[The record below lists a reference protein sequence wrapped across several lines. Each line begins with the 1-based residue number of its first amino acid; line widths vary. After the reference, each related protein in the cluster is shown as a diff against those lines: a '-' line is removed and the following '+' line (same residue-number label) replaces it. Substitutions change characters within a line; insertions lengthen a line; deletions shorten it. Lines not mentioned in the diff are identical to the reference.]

1 MGRES
6 VITQEE
12 VNAAADQL
20 RASGA
25 RPTSRAVR
33 ELLGGGSMAT
43 VLKHLQVWQGR
54 QVRPAE
60 TQAVLPIGLQRAL
73 VDFIAQEVASAKVTL
88 ETDLVTAQQAN
99 QDLIAES
106 ERLAAALEREQS
118 AVETLHAD
126 KAELSGRLGQVNK
139 DLEDVRAEAAAQ
151 REAAEHAR
159 TEKAKLELRLEGVPR
174 LEAEIERLKAALESE
189 RNAKV
194 VAEQQAAV
202 SLARL
207 EKTEGQLK
215 ELVANNA
222 VPRLDAE
229 LGKLKASL
237 DEERAVRV
245 SAEQQAAVALA
256 KLEKTEAQATDLAAR
271 LAKAEAWLE
280 EARAKA
286 PSKS

>member
-12 VNAAADQL
+12 VNVVADQL
-20 RASGA
+20 RATGA
-25 RPTSRAVR
+25 KPTARAVR
-33 ELLGGGSMAT
+33 EALGGGSMAT

-54 QVRPAE
+54 QVRPPE
-60 TQAVLPIGLQRAL
+60 TQAVLPVGLQRAL

-118 AVETLHAD
+118 TVESLQAD
-126 KAELSGRLGQVNK
+126 KAELTGRLGQLTK
-139 DLEDVRAEAAAQ
+139 DLDDVRAEAAAQ

-174 LEAEIERLKAALESE
+174 LEAEIERLKVALESE
-189 RNAKV
+189 RSAKV
-194 VAEQQAAV
+194 VADQQAAV
-202 SLARL
+202 AQARL

-245 SAEQQAAVALA
+245 SAEQRAAVALA

>member
-12 VNAAADQL
+12 VNSVADQL
-20 RASGA
+20 RATGA
-25 RPTSRAVR
+25 KPTARAVR
-33 ELLGGGSMAT
+33 EALGGGSMAT
-43 VLKHLQVWQGR
+43 VLKHLHVWQSH
-54 QVRPAE
+54 QVRAPD
-60 TQAVLPIGLQRAL
+60 TQAVLPVGLQRAL

-88 ETDLVTAQQAN
+88 EADLVTAQQAN

-118 AVETLHAD
+118 AVKTLQAD
-126 KAELSGRLGQVNK
+126 KAELSGRLGQLTK
-139 DLEDVRAEAAAQ
+139 DLEEVRAEAVAQ

-174 LEAEIERLKAALESE
+174 LEAEIERLKVALESE
-189 RNAKV
+189 RSAKV

-202 SLARL
+202 AQARL

-215 ELVANNA
+215 ELVVNNP

-229 LGKLKASL
+229 LVKLKASL

-245 SAEQQAAVALA
+245 SAEQQAAVAQA

-271 LAKAEAWLE
+271 LAKVEARLE
-280 EARAKA
+280 EDRAKA

>member
-12 VNAAADQL
+12 VNSVADQL
-20 RASGA
+20 RAIGA
-25 RPTSRAVR
+25 KPTARAVR
-33 ELLGGGSMAT
+33 EALGGGSMAT
-43 VLKHLQVWQGR
+43 VLKRLHVWQSH
-54 QVRPAE
+54 QVRAPE
-60 TQAVLPIGLQRAL
+60 TQAVLPVGLQRAL

-88 ETDLVTAQQAN
+88 EADLVTAQQAN

-118 AVETLHAD
+118 AVETLQAD
-126 KAELSGRLGQVNK
+126 KAELSGRLGQLTK
-139 DLEDVRAEAAAQ
+139 DLDDVRAEAAAQ

-202 SLARL
+202 SQARL
-207 EKTEGQLK
+207 EKTEAQLK

-229 LGKLKASL
+229 LGKLKTSL
-237 DEERAVRV
+237 DQERAARV

-280 EARAKA
+280 EARGKA
-286 PSKS
+286 PLKP

>member
-12 VNAAADQL
+12 VNSVADQL
-20 RASGA
+20 RATGA
-25 RPTSRAVR
+25 KPTARAVR
-33 ELLGGGSMAT
+33 EALGGGSMAT
-43 VLKHLQVWQGR
+43 VLKHLHVWQSH
-54 QVRPAE
+54 QVRAPD
-60 TQAVLPIGLQRAL
+60 TQAVLPVGLQRAL

-88 ETDLVTAQQAN
+88 EADLVTAQQAN

-106 ERLAAALEREQS
+106 ERLAAALEREKS
-118 AVETLHAD
+118 AVKTLQAD
-126 KAELSGRLGQVNK
+126 KAELSGRLGQLTK
-139 DLEDVRAEAAAQ
+139 DLEEVRAEAVAQ

-174 LEAEIERLKAALESE
+174 LEAEIERLKVALESE
-189 RNAKV
+189 RSAKV

-202 SLARL
+202 AQARL

-215 ELVANNA
+215 ELVVNNP

-229 LGKLKASL
+229 LVKLKASL

-245 SAEQQAAVALA
+245 SAEQQAAVAQA

-271 LAKAEAWLE
+271 LAKVEAWLE
-280 EARAKA
+280 EDRAKA

>member
-12 VNAAADQL
+12 VNAVADKL
-20 RASGA
+20 RATGA
-25 RPTSRAVR
+25 KPTARAVR
-33 ELLGGGSMAT
+33 EVLGGGSMAT
-43 VLKHLQVWQGR
+43 VLKHLQGWQSR
-54 QVRPAE
+54 QVRPPE
-60 TQAVLPIGLQRAL
+60 TQAVLPVGLQRAL

-88 ETDLVTAQQAN
+88 EADLVTAQQAN

-106 ERLAAALEREQS
+106 ERLAVALQREQS
-118 AVETLHAD
+118 TVETLQAD
-126 KAELSGRLGQVNK
+126 KAELSGRLGQLTK
-139 DLEDVRAEAAAQ
+139 DLEEVRAEAAAQ

-159 TEKAKLELRLEGVPR
+159 TEKAKLDLRLEGVPR
-174 LEAEIERLKAALESE
+174 LETEIERLKTVLELE

-202 SLARL
+202 SQARL
-207 EKTEGQLK
+207 EKTEAQLK

-229 LGKLKASL
+229 LGKLKTSL
-237 DEERAVRV
+237 DQERAARV

-280 EARAKA
+280 EARGKA
-286 PSKS
+286 PLKP

>member
-25 RPTSRAVR
+25 KPTSRAVR

-88 ETDLVTAQQAN
+88 ESDLVTAQHAN
-99 QDLIAES
+99 QYLIAES

-118 AVETLHAD
+118 AVETLQAD
-126 KAELSGRLGQVNK
+126 KAELSGRLGQLNN

-189 RNAKV
+189 RTAKV

-202 SLARL
+202 SQARL

-245 SAEQQAAVALA
+245 SAEQQAAVAQA
-256 KLEKTEAQATDLAAR
+256 KLEKTEVQATDLAAR

-280 EARAKA
+280 EARGKA
-286 PSKS
+286 PLKP

>member
-12 VNAAADQL
+12 VNVVADQL
-20 RASGA
+20 RATGA
-25 RPTSRAVR
+25 KPTARAVR
-33 ELLGGGSMAT
+33 EALGGGSMAT

-54 QVRPAE
+54 QVRPPE
-60 TQAVLPIGLQRAL
+60 TQAVLPVGLQRAL

-118 AVETLHAD
+118 TVEALQAE
-126 KAELSGRLGQVNK
+126 KAELSGRLGQLTK

-174 LEAEIERLKAALESE
+174 LEAEIERLKAALELE
-189 RNAKV
+189 RSAKV
-194 VAEQQAAV
+194 VAEQQEAV
-202 SLARL
+202 AQARL

-229 LGKLKASL
+229 LGKLKTSL

-280 EARAKA
+280 EVRGAA
-286 PSKS
+286 PSKA

>member
-6 VITQEE
+6 VITQEQ
-12 VNAAADQL
+12 VNAVADQL
-20 RASGA
+20 RAGGA
-25 RPTSRAVR
+25 KPSARAVR
-33 ELLGGGSMAT
+33 EALGGGSMAT

-60 TQAVLPIGLQRAL
+60 TQAVLPVGLQRAL

-88 ETDLVTAQQAN
+88 EADLVTAQQAN

-118 AVETLHAD
+118 TVEALQAD
-126 KAELSGRLGQVNK
+126 KAELSGRLGQLTK

-202 SLARL
+202 SQARL
-207 EKTEGQLK
+207 EKTETQLK

-229 LGKLKASL
+229 LGKLKATL
-237 DEERAVRV
+237 DEERAARTT
-245 SAEQQAAVALA
+245 AEQQAAVALA
-256 KLEKTEAQATDLAAR
+256 KLEKTEAQTTDLAGR
-271 LAKAEAWLE
+271 LAKTEAWLE

-286 PSKS
+286 PSKP

>member
-12 VNAAADQL
+12 VNVVADQL
-20 RASGA
+20 RATGA
-25 RPTSRAVR
+25 KPTARAVR
-33 ELLGGGSMAT
+33 EALGGGSMAT

-54 QVRPAE
+54 QVRPPE
-60 TQAVLPIGLQRAL
+60 TQAVLPVGLQRAL

-118 AVETLHAD
+118 AVEALQAE
-126 KAELSGRLGQVNK
+126 KAELSGRLGQLTK
-139 DLEDVRAEAAAQ
+139 DLDDVRAEAAAQ

-189 RNAKV
+189 RSAKV
-194 VAEQQAAV
+194 VAEQEAAV
-202 SLARL
+202 SQARL

>member
-12 VNAAADQL
+12 VNSVADQL
-20 RASGA
+20 RATGA
-25 RPTSRAVR
+25 KPTARAVR
-33 ELLGGGSMAT
+33 EALGGGSMAT
-43 VLKHLQVWQGR
+43 VLKHLHVWQSH
-54 QVRPAE
+54 QVRAPD
-60 TQAVLPIGLQRAL
+60 TQAVLPVGLQRAL

-88 ETDLVTAQQAN
+88 EADLVTAQQAN

-118 AVETLHAD
+118 AVETLQAD
-126 KAELSGRLGQVNK
+126 KAELSGRLGQLTK
-139 DLEDVRAEAAAQ
+139 DLDDVRAEAAAQ

-159 TEKAKLELRLEGVPR
+159 TEKAKLDLRLEGVPR
-174 LEAEIERLKAALESE
+174 LETEIERLKTVLELE

-202 SLARL
+202 SQARL

-215 ELVANNA
+215 ELVTNNA

-229 LGKLKASL
+229 LVKLKASL

-245 SAEQQAAVALA
+245 SAEQQAAVAQA

-271 LAKAEAWLE
+271 LAKTEAWLE

>member
-12 VNAAADQL
+12 VNSVADQL
-20 RASGA
+20 RATGA
-25 RPTSRAVR
+25 KPTARAVR
-33 ELLGGGSMAT
+33 EALGGGSMAT
-43 VLKHLQVWQGR
+43 VLKHLHVWQSH
-54 QVRPAE
+54 QVRAPE
-60 TQAVLPIGLQRAL
+60 TQAVLPVGLQRAL

-88 ETDLVTAQQAN
+88 EADLVTAQQAN

-118 AVETLHAD
+118 AVETLQAD
-126 KAELSGRLGQVNK
+126 KAELSGRLGQLTK
-139 DLEDVRAEAAAQ
+139 DLDDVRAEAAAQ

-202 SLARL
+202 AQARL

-215 ELVANNA
+215 ELVVNNP

-229 LGKLKASL
+229 LVKLKASL

-245 SAEQQAAVALA
+245 SAEQQAAVAQA

-271 LAKAEAWLE
+271 LAKVEAWLE
-280 EARAKA
+280 EDRAKA

>member
-12 VNAAADQL
+12 VNAVADQL
-20 RASGA
+20 RATGA
-25 RPTSRAVR
+25 KPTARAVR
-33 ELLGGGSMAT
+33 EVLGGGSMAT
-43 VLKHLQVWQGR
+43 VLKHLQGWQSR
-54 QVRPAE
+54 QVRPPE
-60 TQAVLPIGLQRAL
+60 TQALLPVGLQRAL
-73 VDFIAQEVASAKVTL
+73 VDFIAQEVASAKVAL
-88 ETDLVTAQQAN
+88 EADLVTAQQAN

-106 ERLAAALEREQS
+106 ERLAVALQREQS
-118 AVETLHAD
+118 TVETLQAD
-126 KAELSGRLGQVNK
+126 KAELSGRLGQLTK
-139 DLEDVRAEAAAQ
+139 DLEEVRAEAAAQ

-174 LEAEIERLKAALESE
+174 LEAEIERLKGALESE

-202 SLARL
+202 FQAWL
-207 EKTEGQLK
+207 EKTEAQLK

-237 DEERAVRV
+237 DQERAVRV

-280 EARAKA
+280 EARGKA
-286 PSKS
+286 PLKP

>member
-6 VITQEE
+6 VITQED

-60 TQAVLPIGLQRAL
+60 TQAVLPLGLQRAL

-106 ERLAAALEREQS
+106 ERLAAELEREQS

-189 RNAKV
+189 RSAKV

-202 SLARL
+202 AQARL

-229 LGKLKASL
+229 LGKLKTSL

-280 EARAKA
+280 EVRGAA
-286 PSKS
+286 PSKA

>member
-12 VNAAADQL
+12 VNSVADQL
-20 RASGA
+20 RATGA
-25 RPTSRAVR
+25 KPTARAVR
-33 ELLGGGSMAT
+33 EALGGGSMAT
-43 VLKHLQVWQGR
+43 VLKHLHVWQSH
-54 QVRPAE
+54 QVRAPD
-60 TQAVLPIGLQRAL
+60 TQAVLPVGLQRAL

-88 ETDLVTAQQAN
+88 EADLVTAQQAN

-118 AVETLHAD
+118 AVKTLQAD
-126 KAELSGRLGQVNK
+126 KAELSGRLGQLTK
-139 DLEDVRAEAAAQ
+139 DLEEVRAEAVAQ

-174 LEAEIERLKAALESE
+174 LEAEIERLKVALESE
-189 RNAKV
+189 RSAKV

-202 SLARL
+202 AQARL

-215 ELVANNA
+215 ELVTNNA

-229 LGKLKASL
+229 LVKLKASL

-245 SAEQQAAVALA
+245 SAEQQAAVAQA

-271 LAKAEAWLE
+271 LAKTEAWLE

>member
-12 VNAAADQL
+12 VNSVADQL
-20 RASGA
+20 RATGA
-25 RPTSRAVR
+25 KPTARAVR
-33 ELLGGGSMAT
+33 EALGGGSMAT
-43 VLKHLQVWQGR
+43 VLKHLHVWQSH
-54 QVRPAE
+54 QVRAPD
-60 TQAVLPIGLQRAL
+60 TQAVLPVGLQRAL

-88 ETDLVTAQQAN
+88 EADLVTAQQAN

-118 AVETLHAD
+118 AVKTLQAD
-126 KAELSGRLGQVNK
+126 KAELSGRLGQLTK
-139 DLEDVRAEAAAQ
+139 DLEEVRAEAVAQ

-174 LEAEIERLKAALESE
+174 LETEIERLKVALESE
-189 RNAKV
+189 RSAKV

-202 SLARL
+202 AQARL

-215 ELVANNA
+215 ELVVNNP

-229 LGKLKASL
+229 LVKLKASL

-245 SAEQQAAVALA
+245 SAEQQAAVAQA

-271 LAKAEAWLE
+271 LAKVEARLE
-280 EARAKA
+280 EDRAKA

>member
-12 VNAAADQL
+12 VNVVADQL
-20 RASGA
+20 RATGA
-25 RPTSRAVR
+25 KPTARAVR
-33 ELLGGGSMAT
+33 EALGGGSMAT

-54 QVRPAE
+54 QVRPPE
-60 TQAVLPIGLQRAL
+60 TQAVLPVGLQRAL
-73 VDFIAQEVASAKVTL
+73 VDFIVQEVATAKVTL

-118 AVETLHAD
+118 TVESLQTE
-126 KAELSGRLGQVNK
+126 KAELQGRLGQLTK
-139 DLEDVRAEAAAQ
+139 DLDDVRAEAAGQ

-174 LEAEIERLKAALESE
+174 LEAEVERLKATLESE

-202 SLARL
+202 SHARL

-215 ELVANNA
+215 ELVSNNA

-229 LGKLKASL
+229 LGKLKTSL
-237 DEERAVRV
+237 DEERVVRV

-256 KLEKTEAQATDLAAR
+256 KLEKTEAQANDLAAR

-280 EARAKA
+280 EARGKA

>member
-12 VNAAADQL
+12 VNSVADQL
-20 RASGA
+20 RATGA
-25 RPTSRAVR
+25 KPTARAVR
-33 ELLGGGSMAT
+33 EALGGGSMAT
-43 VLKHLQVWQGR
+43 VLKHLHVWQSH
-54 QVRPAE
+54 QVRAPD
-60 TQAVLPIGLQRAL
+60 TQAVLPVGLQRAL

-88 ETDLVTAQQAN
+88 EADLVTAQQAN

-118 AVETLHAD
+118 AVKTLQAD
-126 KAELSGRLGQVNK
+126 KAELSGRLGQLTK
-139 DLEDVRAEAAAQ
+139 DLEEVRAETVAQ

-174 LEAEIERLKAALESE
+174 LEAEIERLNVALESE
-189 RNAKV
+189 RSAKV

-202 SLARL
+202 AQARL

-215 ELVANNA
+215 ELVVNNP

-229 LGKLKASL
+229 LVKLKASL

-245 SAEQQAAVALA
+245 SAEQQAAVAQA

-271 LAKAEAWLE
+271 LAKVEAWLE
-280 EARAKA
+280 EDRAKA

>member
-12 VNAAADQL
+12 VNSVADQL
-20 RASGA
+20 RATGA
-25 RPTSRAVR
+25 KPSARAVR
-33 ELLGGGSMAT
+33 EALGGGSMAT
-43 VLKHLQVWQGR
+43 VLKHLHVWQSH
-54 QVRPAE
+54 QVRTPE
-60 TQAVLPIGLQRAL
+60 TQAVLPVGLQRAL

-88 ETDLVTAQQAN
+88 EADLVTAQQAN

-118 AVETLHAD
+118 AVETLQAD
-126 KAELSGRLGQVNK
+126 KAELSGRLGQLTK
-139 DLEDVRAEAAAQ
+139 DLEDVRAEAVAQ

-174 LEAEIERLKAALESE
+174 LEAEIERLKGALESE

-202 SLARL
+202 SQARL

-229 LGKLKASL
+229 LVKLKASL

-245 SAEQQAAVALA
+245 SAEQQAAVAQA

-280 EARAKA
+280 EARVKA
-286 PSKS
+286 PSKP

>member
-12 VNAAADQL
+12 VNSVADQL
-20 RASGA
+20 RATGA
-25 RPTSRAVR
+25 KPTARAVR
-33 ELLGGGSMAT
+33 EALGGGSMAT
-43 VLKHLQVWQGR
+43 VLKHLHVWQSH
-54 QVRPAE
+54 QVRAPD
-60 TQAVLPIGLQRAL
+60 TQAVLPVGLQRAL

-88 ETDLVTAQQAN
+88 EADLVTAQQAN

-106 ERLAAALEREQS
+106 ERLAAALEREKS
-118 AVETLHAD
+118 AVKTLQAD
-126 KAELSGRLGQVNK
+126 KAELSGRLGQLTK
-139 DLEDVRAEAAAQ
+139 DLEEVRAEAVAQ

-174 LEAEIERLKAALESE
+174 LETEIERLKVALESE
-189 RNAKV
+189 RSAKV

-202 SLARL
+202 AQARL

-215 ELVANNA
+215 ELVVNNP

-229 LGKLKASL
+229 LVKLKASL

-245 SAEQQAAVALA
+245 SAEQQAAVAQA

-271 LAKAEAWLE
+271 LAKVEAWLE

>member
-12 VNAAADQL
+12 VNAVADQL
-20 RASGA
+20 RANGA
-25 RPTSRAVR
+25 KPTARAVR
-33 ELLGGGSMAT
+33 EVLGGGSMAT
-43 VLKHLQVWQGR
+43 VLTHLQGWQSR
-54 QVRPAE
+54 QVRPPE
-60 TQAVLPIGLQRAL
+60 TQAVLPVGLQRAL

-88 ETDLVTAQQAN
+88 EADLVTAQQAN

-106 ERLAAALEREQS
+106 ERLAVALQREQS
-118 AVETLHAD
+118 TVETLQAD
-126 KAELSGRLGQVNK
+126 KAELSGRLGQLTK
-139 DLEDVRAEAAAQ
+139 DLEEVRAEAAAQ

-159 TEKAKLELRLEGVPR
+159 TEKAKLDLRLEGVPR
-174 LEAEIERLKAALESE
+174 LETEIERLKTVLELE

-202 SLARL
+202 SQARL
-207 EKTEGQLK
+207 EKTEAQLK

-229 LGKLKASL
+229 LGKLKTSL
-237 DEERAVRV
+237 DQERAARV

-280 EARAKA
+280 EARGKA
-286 PSKS
+286 PLKP

>member
-12 VNAAADQL
+12 VKVVADQL
-20 RASGA
+20 RATGA
-25 RPTSRAVR
+25 KPTARAVR
-33 ELLGGGSMAT
+33 EALGGGSMAT

-54 QVRPAE
+54 QVRPPE
-60 TQAVLPIGLQRAL
+60 TQAVLPVGLQRAL

-118 AVETLHAD
+118 TVESLQAD
-126 KAELSGRLGQVNK
+126 KAELSGRLGQLTK

-189 RNAKV
+189 RSGKV

-202 SLARL
+202 AQARL

-229 LGKLKASL
+229 LGKLRTSL
-237 DEERAVRV
+237 DGERAVRV
-245 SAEQQAAVALA
+245 SSEQQAAVALA
-256 KLEKTEAQATDLAAR
+256 KLEKTEAQANDLAAR

-280 EARAKA
+280 EARGKA
-286 PSKS
+286 PVKP

>member
-12 VNAAADQL
+12 VNSVADQL
-20 RASGA
+20 RATGA
-25 RPTSRAVR
+25 KPTARAVR
-33 ELLGGGSMAT
+33 EALGGGSMAT
-43 VLKHLQVWQGR
+43 VLKHLHVWQSY
-54 QVRPAE
+54 QVRAPE
-60 TQAVLPIGLQRAL
+60 TQAVLPVGLQRVL

-88 ETDLVTAQQAN
+88 EADLVTAQQAN

-118 AVETLHAD
+118 AVETLQAD
-126 KAELSGRLGQVNK
+126 KAELSGRLGQLTK
-139 DLEDVRAEAAAQ
+139 DLEDVRAEAIAQ

-174 LEAEIERLKAALESE
+174 LEAEIERLRGALESE

-202 SLARL
+202 A
-207 EKTEGQLK
+207 Q
-215 ELVANNA
+215 
-222 VPRLDAE
+222 
-229 LGKLKASL
+229 
-237 DEERAVRV
+237 
-245 SAEQQAAVALA
+245 A

>member
-286 PSKS
+286 PSRS